1 MNPIRITAVILL
13 ILFGTTLSDA
23 SQTADSTKIH
33 KVLILF
39 SAEGWTA
46 PANRLIYDIV
56 RQDLNDALLGMVNI
70 FPENLDIT
78 LFPDDGHKQRLVD
91 LMSSKYNSENI
102 DLIIAAG
109 PFALSFVT
117 DNRNSLFPGIPI
129 IFTLFPEMELHRID
143 RSLDITGVAATD
155 NIVDTIRLIH
165 ALHPGLKNLAVI
177 AGTAV
182 SDRYMLSLTR
192 QALENVSPQ
201 LTLLD
206 MTSLTMHHL
215 LLQVSQ
221 LPEPTAILFL
231 SMRKDSGGKIFLS
244 SEAQQQ
250 ISSAANCPLYNL
262 WDTSLEYGS
271 VGGQMV
277 PVESIAK
284 KTAAIAIRVLSGEKA
299 AAINPVIIDKNQPL
313 FNWRE
318 LKRWNIDPARLPAG
332 SVIQFREYTFWDTYQ
347 WWIIGTIC
355 FIGVQTA
362 LIATLMINLTH
373 RRKME
378 EEMAQIRNEM
388 THVNRVSIVGE
399 ISQNLA
405 HEINQPLTAIL
416 VNAEAG
422 LKMLSSES
430 ADMEEIRDVL
440 RDIISD
446 NNRARDVIQR
456 IRRLIKKEYVS
467 HTHIAMNDVI
477 QKAVKLIQG
486 DAKKRKLEILNIPDA
501 DIPPVMGDD
510 IELQQVLLNLL
521 INAMEAFDPESVL
534 PGAITIKTARGSSG
548 RVIISVSDTGTGI
561 DPEISHRLFVP
572 FFTTKPQGL
581 GLGLSISKRI
591 IEAHGGTL
599 TIGADVPH
607 GTTMTISL
615 PSALPTTQVVS

>member
-1 MNPIRITAVILL
+1 MNPIRITAGILL
-13 ILFGTTLSDA
+13 ILFYCSQSDA
-23 SQTADSTKIH
+23 FQSAHPPQFH

-46 PANRLIYDIV
+46 PANRLIYDIIKN
-56 RQDLNDALLGMVNI
+56 DLNQALAGIVNV

-78 LFPDDGHKQRLVD
+78 LFPGDRHKQRLVD
-91 LMSSKYNSENI
+91 LVSSKYNAENI
-102 DLIIAAG
+102 DLIVTVG

-117 DNRNSLFPGIPI
+117 DNRNSLLPGIPI
-129 IFTLFPEMELHRID
+129 IFNLFPETELHRID
-143 RSLDITGVAATD
+143 RSLNITGVATTD
-155 NIVDTIRLIH
+155 NIVDTIRLIQS
-165 ALHPGLKNLAVI
+165 LHPGLKNLAVI

-182 SDRYMLSLTR
+182 SDRYTLSLTR
-192 QALENVSPQ
+192 QAFENCGPS
-201 LTLLD
+201 LNWLD
-206 MTSLTMHHL
+206 TTGLSMHDL
-215 LLQVSQ
+215 LLQVSG
-221 LPEPTAILFL
+221 LPESTAILFL
-231 SMRKDSGGKIFLS
+231 SLRKDSTGKIFLS
-244 SEAQQQ
+244 SEAQQLL
-250 ISSAANCPLYNL
+250 SEAANCPLYNL

-271 VGGQMV
+271 VGGKMIQ
-277 PVESIAK
+277 VEAIAK
-284 KTAAIAIRVLSGEKA
+284 MTAGLAIRVLSGENA
-299 AAINPVIIDKNQPL
+299 AAIDPVILYESQPM

-332 SVIQFREYTFWDTYQ
+332 SVIRFREYTFWDTYK

-378 EEMAQIRNEM
+378 EELAQIRNEM
-388 THVNRVSIVGE
+388 AHVNRVSILGE

-430 ADMEEIRDVL
+430 WDMEEIRDTL

-446 NNRARDVIQR
+446 SNRARDVIQR
-456 IRRLIKKEYVS
+456 IRRLIKKEDVP
-467 HTHIAMNDVI
+467 HTQIEMNDVI
-477 QKAVKLIQG
+477 QKAVKLIQE
-486 DAKKRKLEILNIPDA
+486 DAKKRKLEILNIPDSH
-501 DIPPVMGDD
+501 IPSVMGDD
-510 IELQQVLLNLL
+510 VQLQQVILNLL
-521 INAMEAFDPESVL
+521 INAMESFDSEPVMPL
-534 PGAITIKTARGSSG
+534 TITIKTARGNSG
-548 RVIISVSDTGTGI
+548 QVIISVSDTGTGI

-581 GLGLSISKRI
+581 GLGLSISKHI

-599 TIGADVPH
+599 TVGADVPH
-607 GTTMTISL
+607 GTTVTISL
-615 PSALPTTQVVS
+615 PSALPTTQAV